1 MSGKLLPILIIIIFA
16 VVLGVSVF
24 IFLPSLIH
32 HPDPNVNNTVGALE
46 NLDEPPAFSVSQ
58 EVNEEEGVVVVTT
71 DTSESPVEVNKIALL
86 NTSDKIIEEYEGADA
101 SFNISE
107 NGKYKVTA
115 YATNGRVRSKT
126 INVTDVPEKRKS
138 NPYVPDG
145 FKVLKSRNGEISPD
159 DGYVIV
165 DDNNNQ
171 YVWVPVESGNLTRN
185 TAYEADYEDDAS
197 ELTNS
202 VSKYYGFY
210 VSRFEA
216 SRAEYDEEAAASVQG
231 KMPWTE
237 IDFYG
242 AQNASRRVAEV
253 LGYEGYTTSLLSSY
267 AWDTIL
273 DWIDKNP
280 ETKDFSQS
288 TNLGNYD
295 GTVVPTGQTSS
306 DNVKNIYDLAG
317 NVKEW
322 STEIDKKLTSS
333 MTKKSKDKQTILYR
347 MIRGGSAEIA
357 NTPANRRGYPEN
369 STSLTWGFRYILFKN

>member
-1 MSGKLLPILIIIIFA
+1 MSGKLLPIMIII
-16 VVLGVSVF
+16 VLFVILGAALF
-24 IFLPSLIH
+24 IFNK
-32 HPDPNVNNTVGALE
+32 PNPPVNKNMAGPIE
-46 NLDEPPAFSVSQ
+46 NLDEPPSFSVEQ
-58 EVNEEEGVVVVTT
+58 EVNEEESAVTVST
-71 DTSESPVEVNKIALL
+71 DTSESPVEVNKIVLL
-86 NTSDKIIEEYEGADA
+86 NMSDEIIEEIEGTDA
-101 SFNISE
+101 SFSISE

-115 YATNGRVRSKT
+115 YATNGRFRTKT
-126 INVTDVPEKRKS
+126 INVIDVPAKRKS

-145 FKVLKSRNGEISPD
+145 FKVLKSKNGEISPD

-165 DDNNNQ
+165 DENNNQ

-216 SRAEYDEEAAASVQG
+216 SRAEYDEEVAASVQG

-237 IDFYG
+237 VDFNG

-273 DWIDKNP
+273 DWVDKDP
-280 ETKDFSQS
+280 DSKDFSQS
-288 TNLGNYD
+288 TDRGNYD

-322 STEIDKKLTSS
+322 STEIDKNLTSS

-357 NTPANRRGYPEN
+357 NTPASRRGYPEN
-369 STSLTWGFRYILFKN
+369 TTNLTWGFRYILFKN